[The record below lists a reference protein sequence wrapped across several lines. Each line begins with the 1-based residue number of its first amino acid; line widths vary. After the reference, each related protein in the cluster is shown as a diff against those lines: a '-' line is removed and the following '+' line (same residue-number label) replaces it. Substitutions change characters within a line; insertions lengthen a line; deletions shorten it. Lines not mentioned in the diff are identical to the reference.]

1 MPVFC
6 VSGCSEKNG
15 PEDTPV
21 SKYASVYSDNANMP
35 CDGIIMAEFGDSPA
49 GSDISKIIDG
59 DPSTSFVT
67 YRSDFDVTFTGNSG
81 SGVNEYSLIASG
93 SEAPKDWTLF
103 GSNNDKDWT
112 ELDSQSGQT
121 FSDGETKTYALAGE
135 SYKSYRLSVTA
146 NNGSS
151 STAIAE
157 WMLSAEEVT
166 EIRVPLYELPA
177 MSTLIQYSDR
187 NSWSYS
193 DETPMGKH
201 YAGLHVTTDADR
213 AWLAERFDVAEGEL
227 KDMLAEVEKSAD
239 AFFERTAQDIA
250 DVSDLTREYVASVAE
265 YLKDSLRTAAA
276 EARAAQAMFAELE
289 TVNEEIASLADDM
302 DMGWIGLMTA
312 SNIWDVDD
320 YLADH
325 PDYLMSAELS
335 AAVERAH
342 ALLKELA
349 KYGCEPQSSHEAWA
363 LGKAIGVFVDLC
375 DEYGDDVL
383 DMIDDVRDDVSA
395 VLTEVGELYQSA
407 KEAVLAVL
415 GDIADGLPGVLNEFE
430 LALGEVADFAAAAI
444 DSADDFIAE
453 SRRLADAAADKMASL
468 GEAMSV
474 SRDKLTAEQYAD
486 VERALIE
493 EYGSLEAW
501 WASSS

>member
-1 MPVFC
+1 MNDKDLKRRLEDELESIAPKMSQRVANAPIGTSSEGGAKRTRAPRRKVRFTVA
-6 VSGCSEKNG
+6 VSAIAAVLVIAIVLAVVVPPLFKTVPEQSEGGYLLMNIN
-15 PEDTPV
+15 PDVEILFDEDGKVT
-21 SKYASVYSDNANMP
+21 SVKSGNA
-35 CDGIIMAEFGDSPA
+35 DADVLLADEEFRSSLVGESVDAAAAAVAERALEMGY
-49 GSDISKIIDG
+49 IDG
-59 DPSTSFVT
+59 DATSPDAVGLTVVGGDGAAKIGAAVRAAFV
-67 YRSDFDVTFTGNSG
+67 DAGAACV
-81 SGVNEYSLIASG
+81 VVA
-93 SEAPKDWTLF
+93 
-103 GSNNDKDWT
+103 
-112 ELDSQSGQT
+112 
-121 FSDGETKTYALAGE
+121 KT
-135 SYKSYRLSVTA
+135 
-146 NNGSS
+146 
-151 STAIAE
+151 
-157 WMLSAEEVT
+157 
-166 EIRVPLYELPA
+166 
-177 MSTLIQYSDR
+177 
-187 NSWSYS
+187 
-193 DETPMGKH
+193 
-201 YAGLHVTTDADR
+201 ADR

-239 AFFERTAQDIA
+239 SFFERTAQDLA
-250 DVSDLTREYVASVAE
+250 DVSALTREYVASVAE

-276 EARAAQAMFAELE
+276 EARAAQAMFVELK

-302 DMGWIGLMTA
+302 YMDWIGFVTA

-342 ALLKELA
+342 ALLNDLA
-349 KYGCEPQSSHEAWA
+349 NYGCEPQSTLEAWA
-363 LGKAIGVFVDLC
+363 LGEAIGVFVDLC

-383 DMIDDVRDDVSA
+383 GMIDDVRDDVSA

-415 GDIADGLPGVLNEFE
+415 GDMADGLPGVLNEFE

-453 SRRLADAAADKMASL
+453 SSRLADAAAEKMASL

-474 SRDKLTAEQYAD
+474 SRDKLTAKQYAD
-486 VERALIE
+486 IERALIE

-501 WASSS
+501 WASLS

>member
-1 MPVFC
+1 MNDKDLKRRLEDELESIAPKMSQRVANAPIGTSSEGGAKRTRAPRRKVRFTVA
-6 VSGCSEKNG
+6 VSAIAAVLVIAIVLAVVVPPLFETV
-15 PEDTPV
+15 PEQGEAGYLLMNINPDVEILFDEEGKVT
-21 SKYASVYSDNANMP
+21 SVKSGNA
-35 CDGIIMAEFGDSPA
+35 DADVLLADESFRSSLVGESVDAAAAAVAERALEMGY
-49 GSDISKIIDG
+49 IDG
-59 DPSTSFVT
+59 DATSPDAVGLTVVGGDGVAKIGAAVRAAFV
-67 YRSDFDVTFTGNSG
+67 DAGAACV
-81 SGVNEYSLIASG
+81 VVA
-93 SEAPKDWTLF
+93 
-103 GSNNDKDWT
+103 
-112 ELDSQSGQT
+112 
-121 FSDGETKTYALAGE
+121 KT
-135 SYKSYRLSVTA
+135 
-146 NNGSS
+146 
-151 STAIAE
+151 
-157 WMLSAEEVT
+157 
-166 EIRVPLYELPA
+166 
-177 MSTLIQYSDR
+177 
-187 NSWSYS
+187 
-193 DETPMGKH
+193 
-201 YAGLHVTTDADR
+201 ADR

-239 AFFERTAQDIA
+239 AFFERTAQDLA

-302 DMGWIGLMTA
+302 YMDWIGFVTA

-320 YLADH
+320 YLAAH
-325 PDYLMSAELS
+325 PEYLMSAELS
-335 AAVERAH
+335 AAVEKAH

-349 KYGCEPQSSHEAWA
+349 KYGCEPQSSLEAWA
-363 LGKAIGVFVDLC
+363 LGEAIGVFVDLC
-375 DEYGDDVL
+375 DEYGDVL
-383 DMIDDVRDDVSA
+383 GMIDDVRDDVSA

-453 SRRLADAAADKMASL
+453 SRRLADAAAEKMASL

-474 SRDKLTAEQYAD
+474 SRDKLTAKQYAD
-486 VERALIE
+486 IESALIE

-501 WASSS
+501 WESLS

>member
-1 MPVFC
+1 MNDKDLKRRLEDELESIAPKMSQRVANAPIGTSSEGGAKRARAPRRKVRFTVA
-6 VSGCSEKNG
+6 VSAIAAVLVIAIVLAVVVPPLFKTV
-15 PEDTPV
+15 PEQGEGGYLLMNINPDVEILFDEDGKVTSVKSGNADADVLLADESFRSSLVGESVDTAAAAV
-21 SKYASVYSDNANMP
+21 
-35 CDGIIMAEFGDSPA
+35 AERALEMGY
-49 GSDISKIIDG
+49 IDG
-59 DPSTSFVT
+59 DATSPDAVGLTVVGGDGVAKIGAAVRAAFV
-67 YRSDFDVTFTGNSG
+67 DAGAACV
-81 SGVNEYSLIASG
+81 VVA
-93 SEAPKDWTLF
+93 
-103 GSNNDKDWT
+103 
-112 ELDSQSGQT
+112 
-121 FSDGETKTYALAGE
+121 KT
-135 SYKSYRLSVTA
+135 
-146 NNGSS
+146 
-151 STAIAE
+151 
-157 WMLSAEEVT
+157 
-166 EIRVPLYELPA
+166 
-177 MSTLIQYSDR
+177 
-187 NSWSYS
+187 
-193 DETPMGKH
+193 
-201 YAGLHVTTDADR
+201 ADR

-227 KDMLAEVEKSAD
+227 KDMLAEVEKGAD
-239 AFFERTAQDIA
+239 SFFERTAQDLA

-289 TVNEEIASLADDM
+289 TVNEEIESLADDM
-302 DMGWIGLMTA
+302 YNWIGLVTA

-320 YLADH
+320 YLAAH

-349 KYGCEPQSSHEAWA
+349 KYGCEPDNAIEA
-363 LGKAIGVFVDLC
+363 AIVSTAVGWFVDIC

-383 DMIDDVRDDVSA
+383 GMIDDAREGFSA
-395 VLTEVGELYQSA
+395 VLTKVEELYQSA
-407 KEAVLAVL
+407 KDVVMGMLDGASDVLPGMLSEFEAAL
-415 GDIADGLPGVLNEFE
+415 GDIT
-430 LALGEVADFAAAAI
+430 DFAAAAI

-501 WASSS
+501 WASLS

>member
-1 MPVFC
+1 MNDKDLKRRLEDELESIAPKMSQRVANAPIGTSSEGGAKRARAPRRKVRFTVA
-6 VSGCSEKNG
+6 VSAIAAVLVIAIVLAVVVPPLFKSA
-15 PEDTPV
+15 PEQGEGGYLLMNINPDVEILFDEDGKVTSVKSGNADADVLLADESFRSSLVGESVDTAAAAV
-21 SKYASVYSDNANMP
+21 
-35 CDGIIMAEFGDSPA
+35 AERALEMGY
-49 GSDISKIIDG
+49 IDG
-59 DPSTSFVT
+59 DATSPDAVGLTVVGGDGVAKIGAAVRAAFV
-67 YRSDFDVTFTGNSG
+67 DAGAACV
-81 SGVNEYSLIASG
+81 VVA
-93 SEAPKDWTLF
+93 
-103 GSNNDKDWT
+103 
-112 ELDSQSGQT
+112 
-121 FSDGETKTYALAGE
+121 KT
-135 SYKSYRLSVTA
+135 
-146 NNGSS
+146 
-151 STAIAE
+151 
-157 WMLSAEEVT
+157 
-166 EIRVPLYELPA
+166 
-177 MSTLIQYSDR
+177 
-187 NSWSYS
+187 
-193 DETPMGKH
+193 
-201 YAGLHVTTDADR
+201 ADR

-227 KDMLAEVEKSAD
+227 KDMLAEVEKGAD
-239 AFFERTAQDIA
+239 SFFERTAQDLA

-289 TVNEEIASLADDM
+289 TVNEEIESLADDM
-302 DMGWIGLMTA
+302 YMNWIGLVTA

-320 YLADH
+320 YLAAH

-349 KYGCEPQSSHEAWA
+349 KYGCEPDNAIEAWA
-363 LGKAIGVFVDLC
+363 LGEAIGVFVDLC

-383 DMIDDVRDDVSA
+383 GMIDDVRDDVSA

-415 GDIADGLPGVLNEFE
+415 GDIADVLPGMLNEFE

-453 SRRLADAAADKMASL
+453 SRRLADAAAEKMASL

-474 SRDKLTAEQYAD
+474 SRDKLTVEQYAD

-501 WASSS
+501 WASLS

>member
-1 MPVFC
+1 MNDKDLKRRLEDELESIAPKMSQRVANAPIGTSSEGGAKRTRAPRRKVRFTVA
-6 VSGCSEKNG
+6 VSAIAAVLVIAIVLAVVVPPLFKTV
-15 PEDTPV
+15 PEQGEGGYLLMNINPDVEILFDEDGKVT
-21 SKYASVYSDNANMP
+21 SVKSGNADADVLLADESFRSSLVGENV
-35 CDGIIMAEFGDSPA
+35 DAAAAAVAERALEMGY
-49 GSDISKIIDG
+49 IDG
-59 DPSTSFVT
+59 DATSPDAVGLTVVGGDGAAKIGAAVRAAFV
-67 YRSDFDVTFTGNSG
+67 
-81 SGVNEYSLIASG
+81 
-93 SEAPKDWTLF
+93 
-103 GSNNDKDWT
+103 
-112 ELDSQSGQT
+112 ELGAACVVVA
-121 FSDGETKTYALAGE
+121 KT
-135 SYKSYRLSVTA
+135 
-146 NNGSS
+146 
-151 STAIAE
+151 
-157 WMLSAEEVT
+157 
-166 EIRVPLYELPA
+166 
-177 MSTLIQYSDR
+177 
-187 NSWSYS
+187 
-193 DETPMGKH
+193 
-201 YAGLHVTTDADR
+201 ADR

-227 KDMLAEVEKSAD
+227 KDMLAEVEKGAD
-239 AFFERTAQDIA
+239 SFFERTAQDLA

-276 EARAAQAMFAELE
+276 EARAAQALFAELE
-289 TVNEEIASLADDM
+289 TVNEDIASLADDM
-302 DMGWIGLMTA
+302 HLDLIGLVTA

-320 YLADH
+320 YLAAH

-349 KYGCEPQSSHEAWA
+349 KYGCEPQSWLEAWA
-363 LGKAIGVFVDLC
+363 LGEAIGVFVDLC
-375 DEYGDDVL
+375 DERGDDVL
-383 DMIDDVRDDVSA
+383 GMIDDVRDDVSA

-493 EYGSLEAW
+493 EHGSLEAW
-501 WASSS
+501 WASLS

>member
-1 MPVFC
+1 MNDKDLKRRLEDELESIAPKMSQRVANVPIGTSSEGGAKRTRAPRRKVRFTVA
-6 VSGCSEKNG
+6 VSAIAAVLVIAIVLAVVVPPLFETV
-15 PEDTPV
+15 PEQGEAGYLLMNINPDVEILFDEEGKVTSVKSGNADADVLLADDTFRSSLV
-21 SKYASVYSDNANMP
+21 GENVDAAAAAV
-35 CDGIIMAEFGDSPA
+35 AERALEMGY
-49 GSDISKIIDG
+49 IDG
-59 DPSTSFVT
+59 DATSPDAVGLTVVGGDGVAKIGAAVRAAFV
-67 YRSDFDVTFTGNSG
+67 DAGAACV
-81 SGVNEYSLIASG
+81 VVA
-93 SEAPKDWTLF
+93 
-103 GSNNDKDWT
+103 
-112 ELDSQSGQT
+112 
-121 FSDGETKTYALAGE
+121 KT
-135 SYKSYRLSVTA
+135 
-146 NNGSS
+146 
-151 STAIAE
+151 
-157 WMLSAEEVT
+157 
-166 EIRVPLYELPA
+166 
-177 MSTLIQYSDR
+177 
-187 NSWSYS
+187 
-193 DETPMGKH
+193 
-201 YAGLHVTTDADR
+201 ADR

-227 KDMLAEVEKSAD
+227 KDMLAEVEKGAD
-239 AFFERTAQDIA
+239 VFFERTAQDLA

-289 TVNEEIASLADDM
+289 TVNERIASLADDM
-302 DMGWIGLMTA
+302 YMDWIGLVTA
-312 SNIWDVDD
+312 SDIWDVDD
-320 YLADH
+320 YLAAH

-342 ALLKELA
+342 ALLNDLA
-349 KYGCEPQSSHEAWA
+349 NYGCEPQSTLEAWA
-363 LGKAIGVFVDLC
+363 LGEAIGVFVDLC

-395 VLTEVGELYQSA
+395 VLSEVGELYQSA

-444 DSADDFIAE
+444 DSADDF
-453 SRRLADAAADKMASL
+453 MASL

-501 WASSS
+501 WESLS